1 MFKCEKM
8 SNHTSCIDMFI
19 DANYLL
25 SAKVLLKIVE
35 VQYMWKKK
43 FNWNALLQSSLNVI
57 NIDLCFAKML
67 KQGQNMNNC
76 YHRQMVGKRAETLLD
91 IN

>member
-8 SNHTSCIDMFI
+8 LNHTSCIDMFI

-35 VQYMWKKK
+35 VQYMWKKI
-43 FNWNALLQSSLNVI
+43 SLEM
-57 NIDLCFAKML
+57 LCYK
-67 KQGQNMNNC
+67 G
-76 YHRQMVGKRAETLLD
+76 H
-91 IN
+91 